1 MNKNKHVGLH
11 CKDDFPEHLEGSER
25 NHSVDVQALF
35 DDGRKC
41 KVFYDF
47 NANCWYYETPNDVMT
62 PVKGVFRWT
71 YLIEDTKYPFMDVRQ
86 QTDKMREY
94 LIG

>member
-11 CKDDFPEHLEGSER
+11 GKDDFPEHLEGSER
-25 NHSVDVQALF
+25 NCSVDVQALF
-35 DDGRKC
+35 DDGHKC

-47 NANCWYYETPNDVMT
+47 NANCWYETPNDVMT

-71 YLIEDTKYPFMDVRQ
+71 YLLEDTKSP
-86 QTDKMREY
+86 
-94 LIG
+94 LHGCPAANG